1 MTESKW
7 WINPGLK
14 KRLLVLGVISCFTA
28 TCRTAIAAKPADAL
42 NSPGTTYHSALLVV
56 LVLLGLALA
65 LVAARW
71 LYSWNQCRKATRAA
85 TKAVKDVVARDQKPY
100 C

>member
-14 KRLLVLGVISCFTA
+14 KRLSVLGVISCFTA

-71 LYSWNQCRKATRAA
+71 LYSWNQCRNCLLYTSPSP
-85 TKAVKDVVARDQKPY
+85 RDRQKSRMPSSA
-100 C
+100 